1 MYDERKGKGEVIK
14 LYYNLKD
21 KWYLEKMYN
30 EKKGRGKFCNSN
42 LKIKGMIF

>member
-21 KWYLEKMYN
+21 KRYLEKMYN
-30 EKKGRGKFCNSN
+30 EKKGRGNFVIIISK
-42 LKIKGMIF
+42 LKK